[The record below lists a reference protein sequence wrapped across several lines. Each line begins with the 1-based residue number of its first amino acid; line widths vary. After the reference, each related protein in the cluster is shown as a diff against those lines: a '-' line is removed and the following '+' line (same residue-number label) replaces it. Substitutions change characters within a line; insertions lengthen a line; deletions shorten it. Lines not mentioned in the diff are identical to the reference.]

1 MKKHD
6 NIRGTECSHSSV
18 DGACGPRHH
27 PPVTHCPTRWMYS
40 CPNCD
45 EPVGANDLT
54 CPKCHA
60 DFGPESTWRPVAPA
74 KQKKPAEPDPAEEEE
89 LGLGARAGSTLWLV
103 GCAAWMGLLLPF
115 GGKAGA
121 FAAKVYLA
129 AVIWEVLQ
137 LWLRGRR
144 TTLFLILG
152 SLALFAPML
161 ALLSLL
167 VFRR

>member
-1 MKKHD
+1 
-6 NIRGTECSHSSV
+6 
-18 DGACGPRHH
+18 
-27 PPVTHCPTRWMYS
+27 
-40 CPNCD
+40 
-45 EPVGANDLT
+45 
-54 CPKCHA
+54 
-60 DFGPESTWRPVAPA
+60 
-74 KQKKPAEPDPAEEEE
+74 
-89 LGLGARAGSTLWLV
+89 
-103 GCAAWMGLLLPF
+103 MGLLLPF